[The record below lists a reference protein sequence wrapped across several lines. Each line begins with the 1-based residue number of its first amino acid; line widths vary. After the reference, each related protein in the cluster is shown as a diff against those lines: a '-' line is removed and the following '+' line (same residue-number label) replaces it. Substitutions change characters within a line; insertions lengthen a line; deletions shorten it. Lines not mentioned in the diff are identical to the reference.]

1 MVIIIGLQAFQLFYF
16 NKLMNEIIDSDPNDV
31 VNELDIPRNFSNFDF
46 GSGFNFDA
54 SSESFLLYSVE
65 KFPESLKTR
74 SRFSLDFLTTHHEGL
89 IFIIYDNER
98 QKDFISLFIRN
109 HKLVYSFDCGSGPAY
124 LETNFKVT
132 EGKWHHVEFSRKG
145 RSGKLFVDSKEV
157 TVPDRK
163 SVSRGKNTE
172 IDVKPFLYLG
182 GLDEGGRNDRT
193 LGAKLNISV
202 GNGIPGFDGCLR
214 NVKYEHEE
222 DPSTEM
228 RVLGLDSLTKN
239 NFVVPCAMFETGVFF
254 GLKGGS
260 VIVDRKFYVGLDFS
274 ISMMIKPKNQMGIL
288 AFVEGKEDYLLLEL
302 VNSEIRFE
310 VNNGQGPISSIV
322 AHDDLNLND
331 GHWHGVTAVK
341 AKNVVTLSVDGSFA
355 QPGIGI
361 PGF

>member
-16 NKLMNEIIDSDPNDV
+16 NKLMNEIIDSDPNV
-31 VNELDIPRNFSNFDF
+31 V
-46 GSGFNFDA
+46 GSY
-54 SSESFLLYSVE
+54 LLYSVE
-65 KFPESLKTR
+65 NFPESLKTR

-89 IFIIYDNER
+89 IFIIYDDKR
-98 QKDFISLFIRN
+98 QKDFISLFIKN

-124 LETNFKVT
+124 LELNFKVT
-132 EGKWHHVEFSRKG
+132 DGKWHNVEFSRKG

-157 TVPDRK
+157 TDPDWK

-182 GLDEGGRNDRT
+182 GLDEVGRNDHT
-193 LGAKLNISV
+193 LGAKLNINV

-222 DPSTEM
+222 DPSSEM

-239 NFVVPCAMFETGVFF
+239 NFVAPCAMFETGVFF
-254 GLKGGS
+254 GLNGGS

-288 AFVEGKEDYLLLEL
+288 AFVQGKEDYLLLEL
-302 VNSEIRFE
+302 VNGEIRFE
-310 VNNGQGPISSIV
+310 VNNGRGPISIV
-322 AHDDLNLND
+322 PHDDLILND
-331 GHWHGVTAVK
+331 GHWHEVTAVK
-341 AKNVVTLSVDGSFA
+341 LKNVLTLSVDDSFA
-355 QPGIGI
+355 KPGIGI